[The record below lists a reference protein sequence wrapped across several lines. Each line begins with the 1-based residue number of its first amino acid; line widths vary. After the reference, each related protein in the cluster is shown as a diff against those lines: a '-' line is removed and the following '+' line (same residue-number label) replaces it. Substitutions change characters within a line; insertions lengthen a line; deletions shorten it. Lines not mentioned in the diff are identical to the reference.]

1 MSDLFALGSTC
12 YELIAGKNPYSE
24 LHPVESEAVMCSN
37 DPAVIMARIERRR
50 QADSKIEALYI
61 QQVLPDVSCVFGG
74 DVIMGCWKGELSS
87 AKETL
92 LRYAALFKM
101 L

>member
-1 MSDLFALGSTC
+1 
-12 YELIAGKNPYSE
+12 
-24 LHPVESEAVMCSN
+24 MCSS
-37 DPAVIMARIERRR
+37 DPAFIMARIERRR
-50 QADSKIEALYI
+50 QADSKIEALYV
-61 QQVLPDVSCVFGG
+61 QQVFPHVSCVFGG

-87 AKETL
+87 AKEAL